1 MIKIFQNL
9 RNHIPQV
16 CVLVA
21 LIFAQVLCDLYLP
34 TLMASIINDGI
45 MEKNVP
51 YILCH
56 GGVMLLVSGIG
67 IICAVIA
74 SFLSAR
80 VSADFGSIL
89 RSRVFRCVEGFSM
102 HEFDNFGASTLT
114 TRTTNDIIQIQTAM
128 IIMLN
133 MMLRAPLTVVGGILL
148 AYRQDKVLTLI
159 FAVALPVSVAL
170 IALVMGKAMP
180 VFKRIQAKLDQ
191 VNLVMDENL
200 TGIRVIRAFNRAEHE
215 NRRFDHANS
224 DLTSTY
230 IKANR
235 IMAFLLPG
243 FMLIIN
249 VIVLCILWFGTVRVS
264 TGDMNIG
271 ALMAFLQYAV
281 LIFSNFVMFAIM
293 FVFLPRAQAA
303 SQRITEI
310 FETKSEILDP
320 ASVKKADHLQG
331 VVEFRN
337 VTFRYPGAKQ
347 PAVSSISFL
356 AKPGETTAIIGGT
369 GSGKSTLVELILRFY
384 DVSEGEILVDGVNV
398 KDMTQKDL
406 RAKIGFVPQT
416 TVLFTGT
423 IADNLRYG
431 RKKATNEEL
440 ERASETAQAAG
451 FIAETENGYDAMLS
465 EGGRNLSGGQKQRLS
480 IARALVRG
488 PEIYI
493 FDDSFSALDFK
504 TDAALRAALQKET
517 KNATVF
523 IVAQRVGTV
532 MNADRIIVLNNGII
546 VGMGTH
552 EELVKSCGV
561 YQDIVSSQFSKEEMA

>member
-1 MIKIFQNL
+1 MIKIFRNL

-16 CVLVA
+16 CVLIV

-34 TLMASIINDGI
+34 TLMASIINNGI
-45 MEKNVP
+45 MEENVQ
-51 YILCH
+51 YIMRY

-74 SFLSAR
+74 SFLSAHI
-80 VSADFGSIL
+80 SADLGSIL

-102 HEFDNFGASTLT
+102 HEFDKFGASTLT
-114 TRTTNDIIQIQTAM
+114 TRTTNDIIQIQTFT
-128 IIMLN
+128 ILMLN
-133 MMLRAPLTVVGGILL
+133 MMLRAPLTVVGGIIL
-148 AYRQDKVLTLI
+148 AYHQDSGLTII
-159 FAVALPVSVAL
+159 FAIALPVSVAL
-170 IALVMGKAMP
+170 IAFVMGKAMP
-180 VFKRIQAKLDQ
+180 VFKLVQAKLDK

-200 TGIRVIRAFNRAEHE
+200 TGIRVIRAFNRTDYE
-215 NRRFDHANS
+215 NRRFGHANS

-235 IMAFLLPG
+235 IIAFLLPG

-249 VIVLCILWFGTVRVS
+249 VIVLCILWFGSVRVS

-271 ALMAFLQYAV
+271 ALTAFLQYAV
-281 LIFSNFVMFAIM
+281 LIFSNFVMFAVTFI
-293 FVFLPRAQAA
+293 FLPRAQASA
-303 SQRITEI
+303 QRISEV
-310 FETKSEILDP
+310 FETKPEILDP
-320 ASVKKADHLQG
+320 VSEKKADHLQG
-331 VVEFRN
+331 VVEFRH
-337 VTFRYPGAKQ
+337 VTFRYPGAEQ
-347 PAVSSISFL
+347 PAVSGISFL
-356 AKPGETTAIIGGT
+356 ARPGETTAIIGGT
-369 GSGKSTLVELILRFY
+369 GSGKSTLVELIPRFY
-384 DVSEGEILVDGVNV
+384 DVSDGEILVDGVNV
-398 KDMTQKDL
+398 KNMTQKGL

-416 TVLFTGT
+416 AVLFTGT

-431 RKKATNEEL
+431 RKGATNEEL
-440 ERASETAQAAG
+440 ECAAKTAQAAG
-451 FIAETENGYDAMLS
+451 FISETENSYDAILS

-480 IARALVRG
+480 IARALVRR

-517 KNATVF
+517 KKATIF

-532 MNADRIIVLNNGII
+532 MNADRIIVLDNGVV

-552 EELVKSCGV
+552 KELLKSCGV

>member
-1 MIKIFQNL
+1 MVKIFQNL

-34 TLMASIINDGI
+34 TLMASIINNGI

-51 YILCH
+51 YILRH
-56 GGVMLLVSGIG
+56 GGLMLLVSGIG
-67 IICAVIA
+67 IICAVVA
-74 SFLSAR
+74 SFLSAHI
-80 VSADFGSIL
+80 SADLGSIL
-89 RSRVFRCVEGFSM
+89 RSRVFQCVEGFSM
-102 HEFDNFGASTLT
+102 HEFDKFGASTLT
-114 TRTTNDIIQIQTAM
+114 TRTTNDIIQIQTATIM
-128 IIMLN
+128 ILN
-133 MMLRAPLTVVGGILL
+133 MMLRAPLTVMGGILL
-148 AYRQDKVLTLI
+148 AYRQDKGLTLI

-191 VNLVMDENL
+191 VNLVTDENL
-200 TGIRVIRAFNRAEHE
+200 TGIRVIRAFNRTEHE
-215 NRRFDHANS
+215 NRRFNRANS

-249 VIVLCILWFGTVRVS
+249 IIALCILWLGSVRVS

-271 ALMAFLQYAV
+271 ALTAFLQYAV
-281 LIFSNFVMFAIM
+281 LIFSNFVIFAIM

-303 SQRITEI
+303 AQRITEI
-310 FETKSEILDP
+310 FETKPEILDP
-320 ASVKKADHLQG
+320 ASVKEAGHLQG

-337 VTFRYPGAKQ
+337 VTFRYPGAEQ
-347 PAVSSISFL
+347 PAVSDISFL
-356 AKPGETTAIIGGT
+356 AKPGETTAVIGGT
-369 GSGKSTLVELILRFY
+369 GSGKSTLVELIPRFY

-398 KDMTQKDL
+398 KDMTQKGL

-416 TVLFTGT
+416 AVLFTGT
-423 IADNLRYG
+423 IADNLRFG
-431 RKKATNEEL
+431 RKRATNEEL

-451 FIAETENGYDAMLS
+451 FITETENGYDAMLS

-480 IARALVRG
+480 IARALVRR

-504 TDAALRAALQKET
+504 TDAALCAALQKET
-517 KNATVF
+517 KNSTVF

-532 MNADRIIVLNNGII
+532 MNADRIIVLNNGAI